1 MSPLVHAPSQ
11 EAVALARALIREP
24 GEAPGSE
31 DLALRAAVAAVAA
44 GLDEYDLRLIAQ
56 VAEEPTSSHQREA
69 LELAMAQRIERM
81 RLLGS

>member
-1 MSPLVHAPSQ
+1 MPPLIHAPSQ

-24 GEAPGSE
+24 QELPSCADP
-31 DLALRAAVAAVAA
+31 DLATAVAAVAA

-56 VAEEPTSSHQREA
+56 VAGEPPPSPKREV

-81 RLLGS
+81 RMLGR